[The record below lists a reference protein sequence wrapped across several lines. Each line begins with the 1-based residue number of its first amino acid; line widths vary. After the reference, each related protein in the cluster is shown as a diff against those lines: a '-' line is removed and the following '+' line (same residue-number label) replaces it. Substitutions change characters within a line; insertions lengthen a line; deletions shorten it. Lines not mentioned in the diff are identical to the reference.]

1 MNVEKYTHIK
11 RSELDEGDYFESL
24 IVKAYE
30 LGFVTQTD
38 IESIQ
43 DACFELLAQNLRRT
57 YGDTSTS
64 ASTER
69 AESMMDSVVYTL
81 GVGLKTFKTPDE
93 ALDFLLEHDI
103 STLFYR
109 GMRRINEMISKIKEM
124 ADVLKNELAPDADT
138 ALLYT
143 VSKIIPTFLKKYNPE
158 ISAHDNVVLPI
169 YPVDFEYEKYKG
181 VEYIFAYTAALLK
194 SNDKS

>member
-1 MNVEKYTHIK
+1 MNIEKYTHIK

-30 LGFVTQTD
+30 LGFVTETD
-38 IESIQ
+38 VESIQ

-57 YGDTSTS
+57 YGDTSAS

-93 ALDFLLEHDI
+93 ALDFLLEYDI

-124 ADVLKNELAPDADT
+124 ADVLMYYNDVMLCYGITAEELKAAYSDKFEKNM
-138 ALLYT
+138 
-143 VSKIIPTFLKKYNPE
+143 KRW
-158 ISAHDNVVLPI
+158 
-169 YPVDFEYEKYKG
+169 
-181 VEYIFAYTAALLK
+181 
-194 SNDKS
+194 